1 MSRSDP
7 ARGFTLIELLIV
19 MFIMSISLSLVLPL
33 TVDQVDKAKQRSE
46 RQLVVLF
53 YKNAVQQ
60 AFFGSQTVKLKF
72 LGKVL
77 SYGEAERRREVRFEQ
92 LSFREAE
99 ITVTVPGVI
108 PAKRVEVAIDGRIW
122 VLELDKD
129 EANWFN
135 PD

>member
-1 MSRSDP
+1 MFRSDSS
-7 ARGFTLIELLIV
+7 RGFTLIELLIV

-108 PAKRVEVAIDGRIW
+108 PAQRVEVAIDGRIW

>member
-1 MSRSDP
+1 MFRSDP
-7 ARGFTLIELLIV
+7 SRGFTLIELLIV

-77 SYGEAERRREVRFEQ
+77 SYGEAERRREIRFEQ

-108 PAKRVEVAIDGRIW
+108 PAQRVEVAIDGRIW

>member
-77 SYGEAERRREVRFEQ
+77 SYGEAERRREIRFEQ

-108 PAKRVEVAIDGRIW
+108 PAQRVEVAIDGRIW

>member
-108 PAKRVEVAIDGRIW
+108 PAQRVEVAIDGRIW

>member
-60 AFFGSQTVKLKF
+60 AFFGSQTIKLKF

-77 SYGEAERRREVRFEQ
+77 SYGEAERRREIRFEQ

-108 PAKRVEVAIDGRIW
+108 PAQRVEVAIDGRIW